1 MRGAAARPMRL
12 FFALWPGD
20 ACRAALA
27 RAAAPAILAI
37 DGTPVPPRNL
47 HVTLAFLGVV
57 PGRNF
62 AGLVQIGGQGPWPD
76 VALEFER
83 VEFWA
88 KPKVAVA
95 VAVAVPPEGQA
106 IVDRLWSG
114 LEPLGFEREACPWRP
129 HLTLVRKVRRP
140 PPENLPIFPVEWP
153 SEEAAWRLALVES
166 SAHVEGVRYRPLAE
180 WPLGGR

>member
-1 MRGAAARPMRL
+1 MRGAAAHSMRL

-62 AGLVQIGGQGPWPD
+62 AGLVQIGGHGPWPD
-76 VALEFER
+76 VALKFGSI
-83 VEFWA
+83 EFWA
-88 KPKVAVA
+88 KPRVAVA
-95 VAVAVPPEGQA
+95 VVPSLNDTARSAPPSTAAVTTC
-106 IVDRLWSG
+106 S
-114 LEPLGFEREACPWRP
+114 
-129 HLTLVRKVRRP
+129 LV
-140 PPENLPIFPVEWP
+140 
-153 SEEAAWRLALVES
+153 ST
-166 SAHVEGVRYRPLAE
+166 
-180 WPLGGR
+180 